1 MRGTP
6 SCQRTIH
13 YVGWRSCSGE
23 RRPPVGGSIDQRGVN
38 ENGFWLK
45 LAFLSLLE
53 LELKVQPVVLQ
64 ARHLFDLI
72 DFESTPACKMA
83 IANGSSSAI

>member
-23 RRPPVGGSIDQRGVN
+23 RRPLVGGSIDQRGLN

-64 ARHLFDLI
+64 ARHLIDL
-72 DFESTPACKMA
+72 ESTPACKMA
-83 IANGSSSAI
+83 IANGSSSAT